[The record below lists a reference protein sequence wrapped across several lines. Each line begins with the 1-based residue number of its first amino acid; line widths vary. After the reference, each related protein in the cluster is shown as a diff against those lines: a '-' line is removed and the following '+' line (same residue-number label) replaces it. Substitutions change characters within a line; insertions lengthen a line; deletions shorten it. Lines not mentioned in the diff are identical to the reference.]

1 MSETTLITGPMWR
14 GRNWSADTAG
24 GIHDDVTATD
34 LGFRGGTVAGNIHMD
49 QFVPVLRRI
58 FGDAWL
64 ERGALSMYF
73 KNATIDGEAVRVS
86 AEPTEGRNQVRVW
99 MHREDGMEVMS
110 GTASLSDHSASELRS
125 KDLRPA
131 DPSTL
136 RILKNLRVGKTISTV
151 HSALERD
158 KQLGRIRR
166 QWMSDPIPEFAARA
180 PRWDGILASPSSV
193 VDLLWGVPTAI
204 WRKEI
209 GDAVGLFGAIEVA
222 QQNGPLLLD
231 TEYQVDAKIIALTD
245 SPKTEGF
252 WFDSTAHDAAGKFI
266 ASQRMLLR
274 FMKASSPL
282 YQNA

>member
-1 MSETTLITGPMWR
+1 MSEATLITGPMWR
-14 GRNWSADTAG
+14 GRNWSADAVG
-24 GIHDDVTATD
+24 GIHDDATATE

-64 ERGALSMYF
+64 EHGALSLYF
-73 KNATIDGEAVRVS
+73 KNATIDGEAVRVT
-86 AEPTEGRNQVRVW
+86 AEPAEGKNQVRVW

-110 GTASLSDHSASELRS
+110 GTASLGDHSRSELRS

-131 DPSTL
+131 DPSTM
-136 RILKNLRVGKTISTV
+136 RILRNLRVGMTISTV
-151 HSALERD
+151 HSALESE

-166 QWMSDPIPEFAARA
+166 QWMSDPIPEYAARSTK
-180 PRWDGILASPSSV
+180 WHGILASPSSV

-222 QQNGPLLLD
+222 QHDGPLLLD
-231 TEYQVDAKIIALTD
+231 TEYQVDAKIIALSD

-252 WFDSTAHDAAGKFI
+252 WFDATAHDGSGKFI
-266 ASQRMLLR
+266 ASHRMLLR
-274 FMKASSPL
+274 FMKASSAL
-282 YQNA
+282 YQNG